1 MAVVRIIGGDPQA
14 VREVGADSAGT
25 VPVAPGQRF
34 EVMGVAPG
42 DVRTQVVGDDL
53 RLDLNDG
60 TSVTLENF
68 VLYLRQGDAGVA
80 LSLGDG
86 GTVSVIDSLDALAT
100 YQATPPVGLPLL
112 AGFNTAAGGG
122 DIGEPAGQVETLK
135 GSVTAVRADGSQVRL
150 AVGDPVYQ
158 GDVLQTGPGGA
169 VGVLLLDE
177 TTFSMSENGRIVLD
191 EMIYDPGASKGSLV
205 LSLVQGVFTF
215 VSGQVAKTDPD
226 AMMLS
231 TPIATIGIRGTQIGV
246 DFADAETLTVV
257 NMVESDGFVGEVLIT
272 TEAGSG
278 VIN

>member
-1 MAVVRIIGGDPQA
+1 M
-14 VREVGADSAGT
+14 
-25 VPVAPGQRF
+25 
-34 EVMGVAPG
+34 
-42 DVRTQVVGDDL
+42 
-53 RLDLNDG
+53 
-60 TSVTLENF
+60 
-68 VLYLRQGDAGVA
+68 
-80 LSLGDG
+80 
-86 GTVSVIDSLDALAT
+86 
-100 YQATPPVGLPLL
+100 
-112 AGFNTAAGGG
+112 
-122 DIGEPAGQVETLK
+122 
-135 GSVTAVRADGSQVRL
+135 RADGSQVRL

>member
-122 DIGEPAGQVETLK
+122 DIGEPAGQVETL
-135 GSVTAVRADGSQVRL
+135 
-150 AVGDPVYQ
+150 
-158 GDVLQTGPGGA
+158 
-169 VGVLLLDE
+169 
-177 TTFSMSENGRIVLD
+177 
-191 EMIYDPGASKGSLV
+191 
-205 LSLVQGVFTF
+205 
-215 VSGQVAKTDPD
+215 
-226 AMMLS
+226 
-231 TPIATIGIRGTQIGV
+231 
-246 DFADAETLTVV
+246 
-257 NMVESDGFVGEVLIT
+257 
-272 TEAGSG
+272 
-278 VIN
+278 

>member
-231 TPIATIGIRGTQIGV
+231 TPIATIGIRGNQIGV